1 MSDLK
6 DYVDLKA
13 DELKLRTTEGL
24 SVAMGRLTAV
34 LLLVGVLVIVLGLL
48 AVVLI
53 QWLGQWTGSVAVSSS
68 IVCGAFVV
76 VLAILFFLRKRL
88 FRDTFVKLF
97 IKVFY
102 GDEKE

>member
-68 IVCGAFVV
+68 IVCGAFVL

-88 FRDTFVKLF
+88 FRDTFVILF
-97 IKVFY
+97 RRHKTP
-102 GDEKE
+102 

>member
-6 DYVDLKA
+6 DYFDLKA
-13 DELKLRTTEGL
+13 DERKWRTTEGL